1 MYFSLLNEFGQAGLL
16 PGSCQHQNQLAL
28 SFGFIQKN
36 CDTFKRRVPFG
47 ASHFHIEA
55 DGVSRVLWIIG
66 VLS

>member
-16 PGSCQHQNQLAL
+16 PGSCQPQNQVAL

-36 CDTFKRRVPFG
+36 CDNSWRRVLFG
-47 ASHFHIEA
+47 ASHFHIKP

-66 VLS
+66 V